1 MKGDLSQS
9 LGAPVEKGQVLF
21 EVAPLES
28 YRVIVEVDERDITD
42 VAVGQ
47 QGELVLSSM
56 PDDVFTLVI
65 EKITPVSIAKEGRN
79 YFRVEAR
86 LENSSE
92 RLRPGMEGFGKIS
105 IDRRKLIWIWTHEL
119 IDWVRLKLW
128 RWIP

>member
-1 MKGDLSQS
+1 
-9 LGAPVEKGQVLF
+9 
-21 EVAPLES
+21 
-28 YRVIVEVDERDITD
+28 VEVDERDITD

-47 QGELVLSSM
+47 QGELVLSSL
-56 PDDVFTLVI
+56 PDDIFTLVI

-92 RLRPGMEGFGKIS
+92 RLRPGMEGFGKIN